1 MEINAYQ
8 YLDNADKLQTLF
20 DEHQIPIDLHT
31 GDGLNA
37 MIRADA
43 MHAEYPNTFAYTEAN
58 IADDMTD
65 TNLAISGVGGRR
77 AYVFK
82 PGEDSPRCVYQDW
95 DGSYALSEP
104 VDTIQE
110 PKRPGF
116 FTRLMNRIFGYRQD
130 VIDRYDRQMNLYNMT
145 ASARTDSFKKA
156 VEAHKTDA
164 KRMYTADRKALEDQ
178 FRARNAAGEK
188 RSAEKSLTERAKV
201 ERDGLYSVLNSMDKK
216 SVDFNK
222 LEFRKQLAAIASSDP
237 TEPDPVRSFLFRMDP
252 EQLKSMENGF
262 TTFHNL
268 RNMVEQTIEK
278 QQSMGQPRAQQ
289 PQVQQQAAQQEMG
302 AFVSGN
308 P

>member
-1 MEINAYQ
+1 MVINAYQ
-8 YLDNADKLQTLF
+8 YWNNADKLQTLF

-37 MIRADA
+37 MIRANS

-65 TNLAISGVGGRR
+65 TNLAISGVGGRC
-77 AYVFK
+77 ACVFK

-95 DGSYALSEP
+95 DGNYALSEP
-104 VDTIQE
+104 VDTIQM

-116 FTRLMNRIFGYRQD
+116 FTRLLNRIFGYKQD
-130 VIDRYDRQMNLYNMT
+130 VIDRYDHQLMLYNIT

-156 VEAHKTDA
+156 VEAHKTNP
-164 KRMYTADRKALEDQ
+164 RCMYTADRKALEDQ
-178 FRARNAAGEK
+178 FRAKNAAEEN
-188 RSAEKSLTERAKV
+188 RAAEKILTERAKV
-201 ERDGLYSVLNSMDKK
+201 EREGLYSVLNSMDKK
-216 SVDFNK
+216 NVDFNK
-222 LEFRKQLAAIASSDP
+222 VEFRKQLAAIASSDP
-237 TEPDPVRSFLFRMDP
+237 TKPDPVRSFLFRMEP

-262 TTFHNL
+262 STFHNL

-278 QQSMGQPRAQQ
+278 QQAMGQPQAQQ

-302 AFVSGN
+302 AFVPGN

>member
-37 MIRADA
+37 MIRADV

-58 IADDMTD
+58 IKDDMTA
-65 TNLAISGVGGRR
+65 TSLAISGVSGRR

-95 DGSYALSEP
+95 DGNYALSEP

-145 ASARTDSFKKA
+145 ASARTSSFKSA

-178 FRARNAAGEK
+178 FRAKHAAEEK
-188 RSAEKSLTERAKV
+188 RTAESLTERARV
-201 ERDGLYSVLNSMDKK
+201 EREGLYSVLNSMDKK
-216 SVDFNK
+216 NVDFNK
-222 LEFRKQLAAIASSDP
+222 VEFRKQLAAIASSDP
-237 TEPDPVRSFLFRMDP
+237 TEPDPVRSFLFRMEP

-262 TTFHNL
+262 STFHNL

-278 QQSMGQPRAQQ
+278 QQTMGQPQAQQ

>member
-95 DGSYALSEP
+95 DGSYALSDP

-116 FTRLMNRIFGYRQD
+116 FTRLLNRIFGYRQD

-178 FRARNAAGEK
+178 FRARNAAGET
-188 RSAEKSLTERAKV
+188 RAAEKSLTERAKV

-268 RNMVEQTIEK
+268 RDMVEQTIEK